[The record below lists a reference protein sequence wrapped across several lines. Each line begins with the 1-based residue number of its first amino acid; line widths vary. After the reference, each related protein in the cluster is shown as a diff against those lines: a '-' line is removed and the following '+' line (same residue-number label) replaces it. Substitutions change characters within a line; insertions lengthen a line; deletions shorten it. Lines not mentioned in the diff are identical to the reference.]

1 MSRFPQISETFILY
15 EIAEL
20 ERAGLSIE
28 IFPLMRQREDAS
40 HPEAQ
45 ALAARAHYS
54 RFVSLPV
61 LAAQFHWLRRRP
73 LAYLGVWW
81 QVLRENVSSPGFLAR
96 ALAVVPQAAYF
107 ARRMHDLGVARVHA
121 HYATHPALAAYVIRR
136 LAGLP
141 YSFTAHAH
149 DIYVDRAMLA
159 EKIAQASAVITIS
172 DYNRRFLC
180 DLYGPAAAA
189 KLHVVHC
196 GVDLSVFRPRPVPP
210 ASGQFTIVCVASLQ
224 DYKGHAYLIEACAEL
239 RARGVAFRCL
249 LIGDGQERRRIEAQ
263 IARLGLADAVA
274 LLGRQPRP
282 RVNELLGMADVL
294 ALPSITTHY
303 GKKEGIPVALME
315 ALAVGLP
322 VVATAIS
329 GVPELIDDGRSGLLV
344 PERDSAA
351 LAQAILRLHGDPE
364 LRRRL
369 GAAGRE
375 KVLREFDLRQ
385 TTAQLA
391 ALLGSN
397 EVLPDAARQAW
408 PNTN

>member
-28 IFPLMRQREDAS
+28 IFPLMRQHEDVA

-61 LAAQFHWLRRRP
+61 LAAQLHWLRRRP

-81 QVLRENVSSPGFLAR
+81 RVMRENVPSPGFLVR
-96 ALAVVPQAAYF
+96 ALVVVPQAAYF
-107 ARRMHDLGVARVHA
+107 ARRMRDLGVTRVHA
-121 HYATHPALAAYVIRR
+121 HYATYPALAAYVIRR

-149 DIYVDRAMLA
+149 DIYVDRAMLR

-180 DLYGPAAAA
+180 DLYGPGAAE
-189 KLHVVHC
+189 KLYVVHC
-196 GVDLSVFRPRPVPP
+196 GVDLSLFRPRPERP
-210 ASGQFTIVCVASLQ
+210 ALGLFTIVCVASLQ
-224 DYKGHAYLIEACAEL
+224 DYKGHAYLIEACAQL

-249 LIGDGQERRRIEAQ
+249 LIGDGQERKRIETQ
-263 IARLGLADAVA
+263 LARLGLADAVV
-274 LLGRQPRP
+274 LLGRQTRQ
-282 RVNELLGMADVL
+282 RVADLLGLADVL
-294 ALPSITTHY
+294 ALPSITTSY

-315 ALAVGLP
+315 ALAAGLP

-329 GVPELIDDGRSGLLV
+329 GVPELIDNGGTGLLV

-351 LAQAILRLHGDPE
+351 LAQALLRLQGDPR
-364 LRRRL
+364 LRQRL

-391 ALLGSN
+391 ALLSYNG
-397 EVLPDAARQAW
+397 VLPDAAWQAR
-408 PNTN
+408 PDTN